1 MRENYLSFHLR
12 EEHESRYCPLWC
24 IWILFL
30 FLLLLLWTII
40 SPFFKFLL
48 GRWLGSRRVFL
59 SLLFSRLLKMVHKVS
74 ECKCIFNSR
83 ETKKKKKKKM
93 LTSFSPPLSLPSEW
107 SPPESSVG
115 EPPSSLSA
123 TKSES
128 YIDATILYGVG
139 QEYQKA
145 NIKTYTDKFI
155 RTQWYK

>member
-83 ETKKKKKKKM
+83 ETKKKKKKKCWPLFHLHYHYRQSDPHLNHQLENPHHPCQQQNLNPI
-93 LTSFSPPLSLPSEW
+93 LTLPYYME
-107 SPPESSVG
+107 
-115 EPPSSLSA
+115 LD
-123 TKSES
+123 K
-128 YIDATILYGVG
+128 
-139 QEYQKA
+139 
-145 NIKTYTDKFI
+145 NIKRQI
-155 RTQWYK
+155 